1 MVQSQRRAPSTS
13 QAVLMAQAPSPLGP
27 SPARAATSPP
37 NLGCARNPSG
47 PSAGPNLPSA
57 PHRPLP
63 PALLTGPSHWPFS
76 LALLTGP
83 SHWPFPL
90 ALPTGPSHW
99 PFSHWPV
106 PTRLFP
112 LVFPR
117 LSFPLAFRSGLSLWP
132 ATGRLGRAAERVG
145 PLRPILFARRASG
158 GPKCF
163 QWGQDRFSVR
173 PTNSSARDRSAPCV
187 PPSASPMSYAASRL
201 SVRYRCTPRAPA

>member
-76 LALLTGP
+76 LALPTGPSYWPFPLALPIGP

-90 ALPTGPSHW
+90 AFPIGL
-99 PFSHWPV
+99 SHWPV

-117 LSFPLAFRSGLSLWP
+117 LSFPLALLSGPLPGGLGVRRS
-132 ATGRLGRAAERVG
+132 ALGRFVLFSMRAAQV
-145 PLRPILFARRASG
+145 AA
-158 GPKCF
+158 
-163 QWGQDRFSVR
+163 
-173 PTNSSARDRSAPCV
+173 RSASNGGKIALVCARQIPLLETEV
-187 PPSASPMSYAASRL
+187 RHASLQAQAR
-201 SVRYRCTPRAPA
+201 